1 MEKMQRLAGWQGGR
15 QVGGYV
21 NGTREWAGTQVNF
34 AQEEN
39 KKKKKWTWTQLPLK
53 VTQQSDN
60 SDDGWV
66 ESQGWG
72 YSDTYANANAYVWP
86 HCPRGEKLLGP
97 YSVFSEYSIKKVHIC
112 SNVVNV
118 FHLHLQ

>member
-39 KKKKKWTWTQLPLK
+39 KKKKK
-53 VTQQSDN
+53 
-60 SDDGWV
+60 
-66 ESQGWG
+66 
-72 YSDTYANANAYVWP
+72 
-86 HCPRGEKLLGP
+86 
-97 YSVFSEYSIKKVHIC
+97 
-112 SNVVNV
+112 
-118 FHLHLQ
+118 